1 MDWLPLL
8 GFAIASSVTPGP
20 NVLMVAASAA
30 AHGLRRVLPHMLG
43 ITFGFGGMI
52 LLVGLG
58 LAGPLLASRTLH
70 EVLRWAGALWLL
82 WLAWKIATAS
92 PPRGASE
99 SAPPRGASDSAPP
112 SGASGPVKP
121 PLGFV
126 GGALFQWVNPKAWM
140 IAAAVVPAFTRPG
153 EPMLPQ
159 VVAISLVFV
168 AITMPCL
175 LVWAGIGV
183 GTGRLLRKPAHLRA
197 FNIAMALLL
206 VASLVPMLR

>member
-1 MDWLPLL
+1 MDWLPLF

-20 NVLMVAASAA
+20 NVLMVAAAA
-30 AHGLRRVLPHMLG
+30 AGHGMRRVLPHMLG
-43 ITFGFGGMI
+43 ITVGFGGMI

-58 LAGPLLASRTLH
+58 LAGPLLASRLLH
-70 EVLRWAGALWLL
+70 EVLRWAGAAWLL
-82 WLAWKIATAS
+82 VLAWKIATA
-92 PPRGASE
+92 PPPQPGQAAAAR
-99 SAPPRGASDSAPP
+99 
-112 SGASGPVKP
+112 P
-121 PLGFV
+121 PLGFI

-159 VVAISLVFV
+159 ILAIALVFL

-183 GTGRLLRKPAHLRA
+183 SAGRVLRSPARLRA

>member
-20 NVLMVAASAA
+20 NVLMVAAAA
-30 AHGLRRVLPHMLG
+30 ASHGLRRVMPHMLG

-58 LAGPLLASRTLH
+58 LAGPLLASRILH
-70 EVLRWAGALWLL
+70 EVLRWAGAAWLL
-82 WLAWKIATAS
+82 VLALRIATA
-92 PPRGASE
+92 PPPQARAVGEAAGA
-99 SAPPRGASDSAPP
+99 D
-112 SGASGPVKP
+112 KP

-159 VVAISLVFV
+159 ILAISLVFLL
-168 AITMPCL
+168 ITLPCL

-183 GTGRLLRKPAHLRA
+183 SAGRLLHSPGRLRA
-197 FNIAMALLL
+197 FNVTMAVLL

>member
-20 NVLMVAASAA
+20 NVLMVAAAA
-30 AHGLRRVLPHMLG
+30 AGHGVRRVMPHMLG
-43 ITFGFGGMI
+43 VTVGFGGMI

-58 LAGPLLASRTLH
+58 LAGPLLASHTLH
-70 EVLRWAGALWLL
+70 EVLRWAGAAWLL
-82 WLAWKIATAS
+82 WLAWKIATA
-92 PPRGASE
+92 PPPEA
-99 SAPPRGASDSAPP
+99 
-112 SGASGPVKP
+112 GPARP
-121 PLGFV
+121 PLGFI

-159 VVAISLVFV
+159 VLAISLVFL

-183 GTGRLLRKPAHLRA
+183 SAGRLLHSPGRLRA
-197 FNIAMALLL
+197 FNVTMAVLL
-206 VASLVPMLR
+206 VASLIPMLR